1 MLDNQPT
8 IINCQAEGY
17 PEPRITWTRV
27 SGLLLSNSVI
37 FFRIYKYHSRFVLI
51 FIDNQLLQSLNHFS
65 ESAISILTNG
75 SLAIRLTTNSN
86 EDNYTCTANN
96 GIGNQLTKTVSL
108 KVHSKTI
115 NYPT

>member
-1 MLDNQPT
+1 VLDNQLT

-17 PEPRITWTRV
+17 PEPSITWTRV
-27 SGLLLSNSVI
+27 SGLLL
-37 FFRIYKYHSRFVLI
+37 IYILWNIQISSTVCFLI

-65 ESAISILTNG
+65 ESAISILGNG
-75 SLAIRLTTNSN
+75 SLAIRLTANSN

-108 KVHSKTI
+108 KVHSKST
-115 NYPT
+115 NYPN